1 MVKNFLRNHLGNVNS
16 LLVIITFALVIAIP
30 FELFLFAYAF
40 IGPIHYLSE
49 IAWLDKKTILLTLE
63 SNAIFLFF

>member
-1 MVKNFLRNHLGNVNS
+1 MVKNFLRNHLDNANS
-16 LLVIITFALVIAIP
+16 LLVIITLALAIAIP

-49 IAWLDKKTILLTLE
+49 IAWLDKKNYFIN
-63 SNAIFLFF
+63 SKIQRNFFY

>member
-1 MVKNFLRNHLGNVNS
+1 MVKNFLRNHLGNANS
-16 LLVIITFALVIAIP
+16 LLVIITFALAIAIP
-30 FELFLFAYAF
+30 FELFLFSYVF

-49 IAWLDKKTILLTLE
+49 IAWLDKKPILLTLK